1 MACHRC
7 CNPLLLLAG
16 SHSLAGISFQTSDE
30 TDASGPG
37 GSGPISISLPT
48 DRDCSLL
55 LSLLAGF
62 ALFKRPQVPRDGG
75 GRRDKETRFDE
86 CLKGNA
92 GEREDWVASLF
103 NFAQQCEIP
112 SLVFPGLWKR

>member
-75 GRRDKETRFDE
+75 FETRFTRG
-86 CLKGNA
+86 LKPAVVDFGAMN
-92 GEREDWVASLF
+92 V
-103 NFAQQCEIP
+103 
-112 SLVFPGLWKR
+112 VTMKRHMLRLMC